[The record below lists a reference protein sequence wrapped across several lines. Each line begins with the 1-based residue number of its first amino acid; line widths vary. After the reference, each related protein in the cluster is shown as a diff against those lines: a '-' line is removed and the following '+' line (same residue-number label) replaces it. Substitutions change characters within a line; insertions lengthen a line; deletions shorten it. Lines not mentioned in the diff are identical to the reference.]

1 MVDTDVVR
9 IPTLATLAL
18 VATVA
23 LVTPAAADRP
33 APSSDGAVSID
44 VDPARTPAV
53 IIRGGTRGTDVTVS
67 SPPASTW
74 SRIVRL
80 LVLGTPP
87 TATVTVSATAD
98 ASSCTINVSGGRH
111 VSIGNVSCGKP
122 RPPRRRP
129 R

>member
-1 MVDTDVVR
+1 MADTDVVR
-9 IPTLATLAL
+9 IPTLASLAL

-23 LVTPAAADRP
+23 LATPAAADRP
-33 APSSDGAVSID
+33 APSPDGAISID

-53 IIRGGTRGTDVTVS
+53 VVRGDTRGADVAVTGT
-67 SPPASTW
+67 ATSTW

-80 LVLGTPP
+80 LLGTPP
-87 TATVTVSATAD
+87 TVTVTVSATAD
-98 ASSCTINVSGGRH
+98 ASYCTINVSGGRH

-122 RPPRRRP
+122 RPPRRQP